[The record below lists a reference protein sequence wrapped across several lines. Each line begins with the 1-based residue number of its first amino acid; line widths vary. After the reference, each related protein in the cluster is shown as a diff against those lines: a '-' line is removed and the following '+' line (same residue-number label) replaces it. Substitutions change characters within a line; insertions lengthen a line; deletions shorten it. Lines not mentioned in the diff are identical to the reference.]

1 MSDFMDEIMDILQTE
16 IGLSGR
22 PEVECFESAR
32 DRILLSLS
40 SALPE
45 LVTKENSPF
54 SNRNPNFVD
63 GWNYCIAETKKRLGL

>member
-22 PEVECFESAR
+22 PEMECFESAR

-40 SALPE
+40 SALPLE
-45 LVTKENSPF
+45 DDGYKSDDQRMIDRAV
-54 SNRNPNFVD
+54 
-63 GWNYCIAETKKRLGL
+63 GWNSCIAETKKRLGL